1 MGKIKYYVAAMRLR
15 TIPLSLAGVSLG
27 IMLAAAD
34 YRISWQVVVFIL
46 LTTVSL
52 QLLSNVSNELGDYL
66 RGTDSADRKGPC
78 YSLTTGNLGERDF
91 KGMIVA
97 YILLSAVSG
106 LAMIWFSFGTFLAVE
121 SLLLIVLGA
130 AAIMGAMRYTLG
142 RNPYGYRGLGDLYVF
157 LFFGIVS
164 VMGAYFVASHAMFWK
179 MLLPASCIGAFSV
192 AVLNVNNIRDM
203 STDAA
208 TRVTIPLK
216 IGEKWAKVYQTG
228 LIVAG
233 WVCMIAYSLLR
244 IYDIWHYL
252 FVLTLPLFIAHLSGV
267 WKRSG
272 NALDPM
278 LPLLVMSTFLFSLL
292 AGFGYTVFLL

>member
-1 MGKIKYYVAAMRLR
+1 
-15 TIPLSLAGVSLG
+15 
-27 IMLAAAD
+27 
-34 YRISWQVVVFIL
+34 
-46 LTTVSL
+46 
-52 QLLSNVSNELGDYL
+52 
-66 RGTDSADRKGPC
+66 
-78 YSLTTGNLGERDF
+78 
-91 KGMIVA
+91 
-97 YILLSAVSG
+97 
-106 LAMIWFSFGTFLAVE
+106 
-121 SLLLIVLGA
+121 
-130 AAIMGAMRYTLG
+130 
-142 RNPYGYRGLGDLYVF
+142 
-157 LFFGIVS
+157 
-164 VMGAYFVASHAMFWK
+164 MGAYFVASHAMFWK

>member
-78 YSLTTGNLGERDF
+78 YSLTTGKLGERDF

-121 SLLLIVLGA
+121 SLLLIVL
-130 AAIMGAMRYTLG
+130 
-142 RNPYGYRGLGDLYVF
+142 GLGDLYVF